1 MGRNRRSPAG
11 HRGSSLKVRLG
22 MAAAIV
28 AGGGAIGAVAV
39 AATGHTTVPSAKA
52 AGYSSHYG
60 NSRHNSP
67 YSNQANVLATALS
80 DYSWSHAQAFSMFS
94 HLTNTGRETEMW
106 HGKSKLA
113 FERGT
118 VVLATRKFVLIRAAN
133 GTFNVW
139 WLSGGTK
146 VANVA
151 SSMTGTAALTG
162 STRAASQAM
171 AGQMQPATSI
181 LTGNPTAAQQVL
193 ASTAPTVTV
202 NIAGTGIT
210 VSVTVTRSMATV
222 QQGTTWWH
230 QSATTKAAGLQRGDL
245 VFIAGTRASHELHA
259 KVVLIEKMP
268 AMTTTPTTMPTTAPT
283 TTPTMAPTATPSTST
298 GTGSTGT
305 GTVGGSGYNSGGGFN
320 GGGHS

>member
-1 MGRNRRSPAG
+1 MGRNRHSPAG
-11 HRGSSLKVRLG
+11 RRGSSLTVRFAI
-22 MAAAIV
+22 AAAV
-28 AGGGAIGAVAV
+28 VTGGGVIGAAAV
-39 AATGHTTVPSAKA
+39 APTGHTTVPSAKA
-52 AGYSSHYG
+52 AGYDSHYG
-60 NSRHNSP
+60 DSRHNSP

-80 DYSWSHAQAFSMFS
+80 DYPRSHAKAFSMFS

-146 VANVA
+146 VTNVA
-151 SSMTGTAALTG
+151 RSMTGTAALTG

-171 AGQMQPATSI
+171 AGQMKPVTSI
-181 LTGNPTAAQQVL
+181 LTGSTTAAQQVL
-193 ASTAPTVTV
+193 ASTAPTITV

-210 VSVTVTRSMATV
+210 VSVTVTRSVATV
-222 QQGTTWWH
+222 QQGTMWWH
-230 QSATTKAAGLQRGDL
+230 QSAMTTAAGLQRGDL

-268 AMTTTPTTMPTTAPT
+268 AVTATPTT
-283 TTPTMAPTATPSTST
+283 APTATPSTVPTTTPST

-305 GTVGGSGYNSGGGFN
+305 GTVGGSGYNSGGSFN
-320 GGGHS
+320 GGGHF